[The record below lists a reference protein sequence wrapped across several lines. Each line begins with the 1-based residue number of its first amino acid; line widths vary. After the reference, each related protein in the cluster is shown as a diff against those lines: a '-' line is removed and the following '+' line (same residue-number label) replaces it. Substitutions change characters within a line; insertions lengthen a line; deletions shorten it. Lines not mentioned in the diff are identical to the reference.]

1 MKDEGG
7 LRKWEKRDGW
17 GGGLRKR
24 DKRDSRE
31 DVQ

>member
-7 LRKWEKRDGW
+7 LRNREKRDGW
-17 GGGLRKR
+17 GEGLRKR
-24 DKRDSRE
+24 EKRDSRE